1 MTPKAARF
9 VTWRARL
16 PVVAV
21 VVACVAGVVS
31 AVTGAANPVAAMQFL
46 VPGHWVYNA
55 AFGSV
60 FHVDGATGN
69 VDAQARMPGGSGDQV
84 FQGDTSGYVVGSSRI
99 TEFGKSTLA
108 VGESTSPQSRSVPVG
123 VETAGGPYLVYQQE
137 GKVVRLGEPQM
148 AKSLGGPVG
157 APVATRDGTLWL
169 PRTSAGL
176 LCQLPASS
184 TTLACASELPK
195 GHAGALTVVRDRV
208 MFVDTTQDTLHAV
221 ESDGLGAGRPL
232 GFNATDDAKLA
243 STDVAG
249 RVAILDG
256 HTMHLVDTGT
266 DTDVKTVKVDLPDGD
281 YSGPVST
288 GEVVAVVDNG
298 TATLTTFGGDGKQ
311 TGKKT
316 LPTENGE
323 PRISRGED
331 NRLYVDGAEGEHVVV
346 VDKDGGLTDVPIT
359 GGPGKDDQASPPQGG
374 NDPDEPPVTK
384 PPTEPEKDTPPV
396 QQQPPDQRRDQN
408 PPVQEQK
415 PPVQQ
420 EEKPNPPVVPST
432 PPGAPTAVSA
442 AAGDAGA
449 TVNWGPA
456 PDNRAPITGYT
467 ITWPGGS
474 TTAAPGQRAAAI
486 AGLANGTTY
495 VFTVTATNARGTGP
509 GVSSNPVI
517 PTAPFRAA
525 SAPTN
530 LTADNETANSTVWA
544 NWAAPADMGTGTFA
558 HYLIDIVGVRQAT
571 VTGQSFSYNDIQV
584 DRELTVTITAVTVAP
599 DGRQVPGATA
609 TAVTGPQPPAGSPQ
623 VRLSRGPATT
633 QYCGQWPGC
642 AWMHI
647 ELIGF
652 PPNTNVFVDPY
663 STDPS
668 YSNVGH
674 TFLVDGSGNGGGDQ
688 FAYAGV
694 GNTVHVNADL
704 NGQKIRSND
713 VYWGAG

>member
-1 MTPKAARF
+1 
-9 VTWRARL
+9 
-16 PVVAV
+16 VVAV

-31 AVTGAANPVAAMQFL
+31 AVTGATNPVAAMQFL

-60 FHVDGATGN
+60 FHVDGSTGN
-69 VDAQARMPGGSGDQV
+69 VDARARMPGGSGDQV

-137 GKVVRLGEPQM
+137 GKVVRLGDPQM

-176 LCQLPASS
+176 LCQLPAGS
-184 TTLACASELPK
+184 TTLGCASELPK
-195 GHAGALTVVRDRV
+195 GHAGALTVVHDRV
-208 MFVDTTQDTLHAV
+208 MFVDTTQDTLHTV

-266 DTDVKTVKVDLPDGD
+266 DTDAKPVKVVLPDGD
-281 YSGPVST
+281 YAGPVST
-288 GEVVAVVDNG
+288 GEVVAVVDTG
-298 TATLTTFGGDGKQ
+298 TATLTTFGSDGKQ

-331 NRLYVDGAEGEHVVV
+331 DQLYVDGAEGEHVVV

-396 QQQPPDQRRDQN
+396 QQKPPDPRREQPPDQQN
-408 PPVQEQK
+408 

-420 EEKPNPPVVPST
+420 EEKPNPPVVPPT

-442 AAGDAGA
+442 VAGDAGA

-474 TTAAPGQRAAAI
+474 TTAAPGQRSAAI

-495 VFTVTATNARGTGP
+495 VFTVTATNARGTGA

-517 PTAPFRAA
+517 PVAPFRAA

-530 LTADNETANSTVWA
+530 LVADNETANSTVWA

-558 HYLIDIVGVRQAT
+558 HYLVDIVGVRQAT

-633 QYCGQWPGC
+633 QYCGQLPGC
-642 AWMHI
+642 AWMHV

-674 TFLVDGSGNGGGDQ
+674 TFLVDGNGNGGGDQ

-694 GNTVHVNADL
+694 GETVHVNADL
-704 NGQKIRSND
+704 NGQQIRSND